1 MPQWSV
7 LKRLLK
13 KALSKAGY
21 EVFNSRYHHARDELY
36 TNNHPRFMDDA
47 AFQLA
52 YQRGVAASQG
62 VNPGFHWRVHIAL
75 WAAELAS
82 RVPGDFVE
90 CGVNAGF
97 VSSAIMHHLD
107 WRRQHRQYY
116 LIDTFAGPPLH
127 QYSAAEVADGRADL
141 AKEAE
146 ARGAYVKDL
155 ERLAANFAEWPN
167 ALLVPGLI
175 PEVLPGLAATQ
186 VAFLHIDLNCA
197 LPEREALRHFW
208 KLMKPGAVILLD
220 DYCYQGHGAQADAI
234 DAVAI
239 EIGANVLGLPT
250 GQGLIVR

>member
-1 MPQWSV
+1 M

-21 EVFNSRYHHARDELY
+21 EVFNSRYHHARDGLY
-36 TNNHPRFMDDA
+36 THNHPRFMTDA

-52 YQRGVAASQG
+52 YQRGVEASQG

-97 VSSAIMHHLD
+97 VSSAIMQHLD
-107 WRRQHRQYY
+107 WRRQDRQYY
-116 LIDTFAGPPLH
+116 LIDTFTGPPLH
-127 QYSAAEVADGRADL
+127 QYSEAEVAGGRAEL
-141 AKEAE
+141 AREAE
-146 ARGAYVKDL
+146 SRGAYVKDV
-155 ERLAANFAEWPN
+155 ERVAANFAEWPN
-167 ALLVPGLI
+167 ARVVPGVV
-175 PEVLPGLAATQ
+175 PEVLYGLATTQ

-208 KLMKPGAVILLD
+208 SLMKPGAVILLD
-220 DYCYQGHGAQADAI
+220 DYCYQGHGAQAEAI
-234 DAVAI
+234 DAVAA
-239 EIGANVLGLPT
+239 ELGANVLGLPT

>member
-1 MPQWSV
+1 M

-21 EVFNSRYHHARDELY
+21 EVFNSRYHHARDALY
-36 TNNHPRFMDDA
+36 THNHPRFMDDA

-52 YQRGVAASQG
+52 YQRGVEASQG

-82 RVPGDFVE
+82 RGPGDFVE

-97 VSSAIMHHLD
+97 VSSAVMHHLD
-107 WRRQHRQYY
+107 WNRQDRQYY

-127 QYSAAEVADGRADL
+127 QYSEAEVAGGRAEL
-141 AKEAE
+141 AREAE

-167 ALLVPGLI
+167 ARLVPGLI
-175 PEVLPGLAATQ
+175 PEVLPGLATTQ

-220 DYCYQGHGAQADAI
+220 DYCYQGHGAQAEAI
-234 DAVAI
+234 DAVAV
-239 EIGANVLGLPT
+239 ELDAKVLGLPT